1 MEDVDGRAEM
11 IAQAEAIMLE
21 DAPFV
26 PVAQTISNVLISER
40 VTLPYTTYNSV
51 LRYAWPWAQVQ

>member
-1 MEDVDGRAEM
+1 M
-11 IAQAEAIMLE
+11 
-21 DAPFV
+21 
-26 PVAQTISNVLISER
+26 QTISSVLISER